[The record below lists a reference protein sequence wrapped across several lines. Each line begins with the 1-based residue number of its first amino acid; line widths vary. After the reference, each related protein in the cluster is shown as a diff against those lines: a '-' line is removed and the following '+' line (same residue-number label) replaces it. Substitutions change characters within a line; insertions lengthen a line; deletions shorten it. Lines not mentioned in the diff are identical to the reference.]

1 MKTKLFFLS
10 ILWFAALT
18 CFAQTIQQIQ
28 GTSTSSPYLNQTVTT
43 NGIVTAV
50 FTNSNQVG
58 GFFLQSTARTG
69 TASSGIFVYTANN
82 SNFTVA
88 PGDSVVV
95 TGTVTEKNNRTE
107 IDITTLNAVD
117 HQHAL
122 PVVEVLFPQD
132 FSNGWENFEGML
144 LTLNQTLTVTSNSSL
159 AKYGELTLSSQRL
172 FYPTNQ
178 YRPLTPKCVAMFASN
193 STDQLIIANGST
205 ATYPNPIPF
214 IDPLTGVRR
223 TGEKTDHLIGV
234 VDQVGSYYF
243 VYPTQPL
250 TFYGNPRTT
259 APASVGNCNLKVCS
273 YNLDYYLTSN
283 WGQGYGAANQD
294 QFNKQHGKLLKVLLA
309 IDADVYCLAELQQ
322 GQDAIA
328 YMTNALNTA
337 TNSQNYQYIND
348 GTTVNGTYIKVGFI
362 YRADKVTPYGSLQ
375 SINMSPY
382 NRMKSQAFTLKSN
395 NQRIVL
401 SMNHFKAKTGCPSSG
416 ADTDQGDGQG
426 CYNATRISEAAALL
440 KNIPTYTSSAVFNDP
455 DVLILGD
462 LNAYSQEDPV
472 DTMVKAGFIE
482 QLERF
487 MPDTSYSYVYNA
499 QAGDLDHALA
509 SPSLNAQITGVTVWH
524 IDSDEPSYI
533 AYDGSGYQDNVYRAS
548 DHDPVIVG
556 INLSPTSPIV
566 KTENN
571 NVKIT
576 FQPNEKRLSI
586 LHSSKGEIKIYSAV
600 GIPVF
605 EKQYDTPDPSFYLSL
620 PSGVYVVK
628 INGETQATS
637 KIIIS

>member
-1 MKTKLFFLS
+1 MKTTIFFLL
-10 ILWFAALT
+10 IFWITPLT
-18 CFAQTIQQIQ
+18 FWAQSIQQIQ
-28 GTSTSSPYLNQTVTT
+28 GTSTSSPYLNQTVIT

-50 FTNSNQVG
+50 FTNPNQVG

-69 TASSGIFVYTANN
+69 TASSGIFVYTAGN

-95 TGTVTEKNNRTE
+95 TGTVNENNNRTE
-107 IDITTLNAVD
+107 IDITALTLVD
-117 HQHAL
+117 HQHPL
-122 PVVEVLFPQD
+122 PMVQVHFPQD
-132 FSNGWENFEGML
+132 FVNGWENFEGML
-144 LTLNQTLTVTSNSSL
+144 LSFNQTLTVTSNTYL
-159 AKYGELTLSSQRL
+159 AKYGELTLSSKRL

-178 YRPLTPKCVAMFASN
+178 YRPLTAACLAMAASN
-193 STDQLIIANGST
+193 ATDQLIIANGST

-214 IDPLTGVRR
+214 VDPATGVRR

-234 VDQVGSYYF
+234 VDQSGSYYF
-243 VYPTQPL
+243 VYPTQTL
-250 TFYGNPRTT
+250 TFYGNPRTS

-273 YNLDYYLTSN
+273 YNMDYYLTSN

-294 QFNKQHGKLLKVLLA
+294 QFNKQHGKLLKALLA
-309 IDADVYCLAELQQ
+309 IDADIYCLAELQQ

-348 GTTVNGTYIKVGFI
+348 GTSVNGTYIKVGFI
-362 YRADKVTPYGSLQ
+362 YRTDKVAPYGTLQ

-395 NQRIVL
+395 NQRIIL

-416 ADTDQGDGQG
+416 PDTDQGDGQG
-426 CYNATRISEAAALL
+426 CYNASRVSEAIALL
-440 KNIPTYTSSAVFNDP
+440 TNIPTYQSSAVFNDP

-472 DTMVKAGFIE
+472 DTIVKAGYIE
-482 QLERF
+482 QLLRF

-499 QAGDLDHALA
+499 QAGDLDHAFA
-509 SPSLNAQITGVTVWH
+509 SSSLNAQITGATVWH

-533 AYDGSGYQDNVYRAS
+533 AYNGTGYQDNVYRAS
-548 DHDPVIVG
+548 DHDPIIVG
-556 INLSPTSPIV
+556 INLSPTSPIS
-566 KTENN
+566 KTEFNN
-571 NVKIT
+571 LKVNYDGKAKRLWLEHATQGEVKI
-576 FQPNEKRLSI
+576 
-586 LHSSKGEIKIYSAV
+586 YAAV
-600 GIPVF
+600 GVLVVS
-605 EKQYDTPDPSFYLSL
+605 KTYNTSNPSFYLNL

-628 INGETQATS
+628 IEGEDQATK
-637 KIIIS
+637 KIMIP